1 MSLLKN
7 PLGYVSMTTLFKV
20 LIKIEFTPN
29 TGKSLVLHENNTV
42 VDKQKAQFQELDPGV
57 FF

>member
-7 PLGYVSMTTLFKV
+7 PLGDVSMTTLFKV